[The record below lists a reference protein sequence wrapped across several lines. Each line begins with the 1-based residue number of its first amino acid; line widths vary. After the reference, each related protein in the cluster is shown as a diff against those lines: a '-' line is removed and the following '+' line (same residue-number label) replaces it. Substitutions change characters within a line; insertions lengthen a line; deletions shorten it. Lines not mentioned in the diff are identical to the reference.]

1 MKKYDK
7 RGQLSL
13 LFINPPR
20 SPYNGILQFAPDD
33 AKRFIHKKL
42 IGPPL
47 GLLTV
52 ATAVRD
58 HAVSFLDMKGE
69 YDLHPDAP
77 DIEQLTWSWLED
89 SNPHLVGVT
98 FIASEFNDGMRI
110 FKTVKKF
117 NPDIVTVAGGL
128 HTTLCPE
135 HFFDDT
141 VDVVIP
147 GMATQIFREVV
158 DAVSRRRDLRSVA
171 GILVRGAAGL
181 EAAAVRNEMPDPA
194 REGFIAPDRSLVK
207 PWIDTYIV
215 GNNTVPVTYLYTSL
229 GCPYRCTF
237 CSIWPQCNG
246 RFYQRDI
253 ESIIEE
259 LKGLDG
265 YPIVRFADANT
276 VVNASF
282 IHRLFDRILEEQI
295 RKEYVMDIRFDTVVQ
310 YPELIEKM
318 AGAGLKVVICGFE
331 SFRQHELERYGK
343 KASARQISEAIRIF
357 DMNGIQVRGNYVVP
371 PDYGDDDFKALEEYA
386 ASHKVVYAGYTI
398 LTPMPGT
405 QLYKQN
411 LHDIIDY
418 NLARYNF
425 FNCVMRTTLPLEEF
439 YHRVGRLWVIK
450 KGTDVI

>member
-1 MKKYDK
+1 
-7 RGQLSL
+7 
-13 LFINPPR
+13 
-20 SPYNGILQFAPDD
+20 
-33 AKRFIHKKL
+33 
-42 IGPPL
+42 
-47 GLLTV
+47 
-52 ATAVRD
+52 
-58 HAVSFLDMKGE
+58 
-69 YDLHPDAP
+69 
-77 DIEQLTWSWLED
+77 
-89 SNPHLVGVT
+89 
-98 FIASEFNDGMRI
+98 
-110 FKTVKKF
+110 
-117 NPDIVTVAGGL
+117 
-128 HTTLCPE
+128 
-135 HFFDDT
+135 
-141 VDVVIP
+141 
-147 GMATQIFREVV
+147 
-158 DAVSRRRDLRSVA
+158 
-171 GILVRGAAGL
+171 
-181 EAAAVRNEMPDPA
+181 
-194 REGFIAPDRSLVK
+194 
-207 PWIDTYIV
+207 
-215 GNNTVPVTYLYTSL
+215 VPVTYLYTSL

-371 PDYGDDDFKALEEYA
+371 PDYGDDDFKALEVYA